1 MFRSRELRINMRRIS
16 MKLITP
22 VAAAITVVCM
32 ALPAAAQTTDTGSRT
47 DRCNHI
53 TDPGLRSQCI
63 TQSYSSGDRLQGTPN
78 TPATAPLVP
87 TTPNRPDIV
96 PGQPPRR

>member
-1 MFRSRELRINMRRIS
+1 
-16 MKLITP
+16 MKLVTP
-22 VAAAITVVCM
+22 AAAAIAVVCM
-32 ALPAAAQTTDTGSRT
+32 ALPAVAQTGYDTGAGSRT

-96 PGQPPRR
+96 PGQAPRR

>member
-1 MFRSRELRINMRRIS
+1 
-16 MKLITP
+16 MKLVMP
-22 VAAAITVVCM
+22 VAAAIAVAGM
-32 ALPAAAQTTDTGSRT
+32 ALPAMAQTGYDTGTRSQA

-63 TQSYSSGDRLQGTPN
+63 SQSYSRGDRLQGTPN
-78 TPATAPLVP
+78 APAPAPLVP
-87 TTPNRPDIV
+87 PTPTRPDIV

>member
-1 MFRSRELRINMRRIS
+1 
-16 MKLITP
+16 MKLVTP
-22 VAAAITVVCM
+22 VAAAIVVAAM
-32 ALPAAAQTTDTGSRT
+32 ALPAVAQSGYDTGTRSQV
-47 DRCNHI
+47 DRCNHL

-96 PGQPPRR
+96 PGQAPRR